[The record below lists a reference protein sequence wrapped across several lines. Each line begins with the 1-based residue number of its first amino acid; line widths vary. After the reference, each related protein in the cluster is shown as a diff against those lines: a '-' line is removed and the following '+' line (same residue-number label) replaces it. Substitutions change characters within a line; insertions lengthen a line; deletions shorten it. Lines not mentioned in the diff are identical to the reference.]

1 MTIINDP
8 NFDPN
13 KALPMT
19 SLWAWEYYKKGIAN
33 SWVPEEVDMKKSG
46 DIEQW
51 KSKDSLSP
59 QERKMVSLNL
69 GFFSTAESLTA
80 NNLIAISKHI
90 TDFQCLQY
98 ITRQLWEEAI
108 HTHTFIYCCDS
119 FLSSEEVDEV
129 YKMYKTLPS
138 VKEKDDFVT
147 ELTKSVLDPNFTT
160 EGEENIRLFLLNLV
174 GYYVIMEGI
183 FFYAGFAMML
193 NLGRRGKMKGV
204 AKEFDLILKD
214 EGLHVGFGCD
224 LINAIKGENQQVWT
238 PEFQKEIIEKI
249 KKAVELEK
257 KYSREACPEKILGIN
272 SQQYCQYIEYIAN
285 RRLEQI
291 GLSKIYLNE
300 EKEEVENPLDW
311 MSEKI
316 DLNKKGNFFETTIT
330 EYQTGSLKWDEEDE
344 DKVKN
349 S

>member
-1 MTIINDP
+1 MPIINDP

-13 KALPMT
+13 KALPIT
-19 SLWAWEYYKKGIAN
+19 SPWARVYWKKGNAN
-33 SWVPEEVDMKKSG
+33 HWLPEEVDMQRTG
-46 DIEQW
+46 DIAQW
-51 KSKDSLSP
+51 KSKDLLSP
-59 QERKMVSLNL
+59 QERKMVLLNL

-80 NNLIAISKHI
+80 NNLVAISKHI

-98 ITRQLWEEAI
+98 ITRQNFEEAI
-108 HTHTFIYCCDS
+108 HSETFIYCCNS
-119 FLSSEEVDEV
+119 FLETKEIEEV

-160 EGEENIRLFLLNLV
+160 KGEENISLFLLNLV

-193 NLGRRGKMKGV
+193 NLKRNGKMVGV
-204 AKEFDLILKD
+204 GKQFDFILRD

-224 LINAIKGENQQVWT
+224 LINAIKRENSQVWT
-238 PEFQKEIIEKI
+238 PEFQKKIIEKI

-257 KYSREACPEKILGIN
+257 KYAREACPEEILGIN
-272 SQQYCQYIEYIAN
+272 SQQYSQYIEYIAN

-291 GLSKIYLNE
+291 GLSKIYFNE
-300 EKEEVENPLDW
+300 KNEKVENPFDW
-311 MSEKI
+311 MSTTV

-330 EYQTGSLKWDEEDE
+330 EYQTGGRLKWDSEDDE
-344 DKVKN
+344 N
-349 S
+349 